1 MKKSATYHLISGNSP
16 LTSINHYAMI
26 RMKALLIL
34 LFLAVCSA
42 VNAQRI
48 VIIGLDGFSSE
59 GFRGSKHPNI
69 DKLFEKGLLT
79 LSSRPV
85 LPSVTLPNWTSHL
98 TGQGPEEHGITA
110 NNWTLDNHPLQ
121 ALEVDQEGYSPSIFK
136 LLKEQKPNIKTAF
149 YYNWA
154 ELINPINLKIYR

>member
-48 VIIGLDGFSSE
+48 VIIGLDGFISE

-69 DKLFEKGLLT
+69 DK
-79 LSSRPV
+79 
-85 LPSVTLPNWTSHL
+85 SHSP
-98 TGQGPEEHGITA
+98 TGRAISPDRSQKSTA
-110 NNWTLDNHPLQ
+110 SQPTTGHWATIPCKLWKWIKRVIRHL
-121 ALEVDQEGYSPSIFK
+121 YS
-136 LLKEQKPNIKTAF
+136 N
-149 YYNWA
+149 
-154 ELINPINLKIYR
+154 